1 MLPTATL
8 KHTMSSIK
16 ETNPAGF
23 ERGLADRNRRGTKR
37 SGHVA
42 QSRRLKSAA
51 ADERVA
57 LREEFLVDREQRL
70 GSLLTYI
77 QGQSD
82 SITVSV
88 RLAVGERL
96 GET

>member
-1 MLPTATL
+1 M
-8 KHTMSSIK
+8 
-16 ETNPAGF
+16 
-23 ERGLADRNRRGTKR
+23 
-37 SGHVA
+37 
-42 QSRRLKSAA
+42 KSAA

-88 RLAVGERL
+88 RLAAGGRL